1 MVLKTLR
8 INSYRINVT
17 SNLSGSQQSAKL
29 LTMLETLVSCKEIS
43 QGLTEDARVIIPQLL
58 LKIQVQTKNTCTA
71 FNSTFICQVDKY
83 FYELK

>member
-8 INSYRINVT
+8 INSYRVNVT

-29 LTMLETLVSCKEIS
+29 LKMLETLVSCKEIS
-43 QGLTEDARVIIPQLL
+43 QGLTKVIIPQLL
-58 LKIQVQTKNTCTA
+58 LKIQLQTKNTCTA
-71 FNSTFICQVDKY
+71 FNSAFIFQVDKY

>member
-29 LTMLETLVSCKEIS
+29 LKMLETLVSCKEIS
-43 QGLTEDARVIIPQLL
+43 QGLTKVIIPQLL
-58 LKIQVQTKNTCTA
+58 LKIQLQTKNTCTA

>member
-29 LTMLETLVSCKEIS
+29 LKMLETLVSCKEIS
-43 QGLTEDARVIIPQLL
+43 QGLNKVIIPQLL
-58 LKIQVQTKNTCTA
+58 LKIQLQTKNTCTA
-71 FNSTFICQVDKY
+71 FNSAFIFQVDKY

>member
-1 MVLKTLR
+1 MVLKALR

-29 LTMLETLVSCKEIS
+29 LKMLETLVSCKEIS
-43 QGLTEDARVIIPQLL
+43 QGLNKVIIPQLL
-58 LKIQVQTKNTCTA
+58 LKIQLQTKNTCTA
-71 FNSTFICQVDKY
+71 FNSAFIFQVDKY

>member
-29 LTMLETLVSCKEIS
+29 LRMLETLVSCKEIS
-43 QGLTEDARVIIPQLL
+43 QGLTKVIIPQLL
-58 LKIQVQTKNTCTA
+58 LKIQLQTKNTCTA
-71 FNSTFICQVDKY
+71 FNSAFIFQVDKY

>member
-29 LTMLETLVSCKEIS
+29 LKMLETLVSCKENS
-43 QGLTEDARVIIPQLL
+43 QGLTKVIIPQLL
-58 LKIQVQTKNTCTA
+58 LKIQLQTKNTCTA
-71 FNSTFICQVDKY
+71 FNSAFIFQVDKY

>member
-29 LTMLETLVSCKEIS
+29 LKMLETLVSCKEIS
-43 QGLTEDARVIIPQLL
+43 QGLTKVIIPQLL
-58 LKIQVQTKNTCTA
+58 LKIQLQTKNTCTA
-71 FNSTFICQVDKY
+71 FNSAFIFQVDKY